1 MAYVTP
7 GSVHMKGFEQVMSN
21 LNTQIKL
28 IKGRTV
34 QGMIVGSII
43 VRNDMEKTAPLTPVD
58 LGNLRASWFAVT
70 ATKRAEDPMGGKFR
84 NPPKAK
90 GKEAQRASIMKAQHS
105 ATIGEY
111 KGKAAMTKEPVLFMG
126 FSAFYAAPVHEMLG
140 ANFKRPGAGPKWFEA
155 AVKRNTPKIVAAIA
169 ENAKIQ

>member
-1 MAYVTP
+1 MA
-7 GSVHMKGFEQVMSN
+7 SDAELQNVMRN
-21 LNTQIKL
+21 LNRELTNIK
-28 IKGRTV
+28 
-34 QGMIVGSII
+34 
-43 VRNDMEKTAPLTPVD
+43 VRSARGLVLAAATIRRDTETTPPLTPVD

-155 AVKRNTPKIVAAIA
+155 AVKRNTSKIVAAIA